1 MSEASHTIGTPES
14 FELGLRL
21 GAIFLPHA
29 KRQTEKF
36 YTQHGEIK
44 AAARFVHYTTAEAA
58 LENHWQQARVDAKYK
73 VYGRL

>member
-1 MSEASHTIGTPES
+1 MSDASHTIGTPES

-36 YTQHGEIK
+36 YTDSGEIK
-44 AAARFVHYTTAEAA
+44 AAAIMNAAELGSPGTEIAA
-58 LENHWQQARVDAKYK
+58 P
-73 VYGRL
+73 

>member
-1 MSEASHTIGTPES
+1 MSEASHTIGTSEA

-36 YTQHGEIK
+36 YKDQGEIK
-44 AAARFVHYTTAEAA
+44 AGQDSYTTRQPKR
-58 LENHWQQARVDAKYK
+58 H
-73 VYGRL
+73 